1 MQNVNKIEVNL
12 LEENRICEN
21 IVLFIDLLRKSDVK
35 FWRWEG

>member
-12 LEENRICEN
+12 FEERICEN
-21 IVLFIDLLRKSDVK
+21 IVLFIDLLRKIDVK